1 MDYSIELKQV
11 AKDNKVPVPTYVMAD
26 LVSIGYSPE
35 DAYFVAFGLANGSQT
50 DKANEGI
57 LQNLVNS
64 NSFATLVLK
73 RQKAHSIPTTQNVL
87 DDGELFSKERVAK
100 EMLHSAMRLK
110 PDDPN
115 RVAALM
121 RYADL
126 MGMKKEEVK
135 TEEEPTSYY
144 LPLKCGICPFKD
156 FYYKYKRGEI
166 TDEDV

>member
-11 AKDNKVPVPTYVMAD
+11 AKENKVPVPTYVMAD

-35 DAYFVAFGLANGSQT
+35 DAYYIAFGLTNGSQT

-57 LQNLVNS
+57 LQNLMNS

-73 RQKAHSIPTTQNVL
+73 RQKAHSVPTDQDDL
-87 DDGELFSKERVAK
+87 DELFSKERVAW
-100 EMLHSAMRLK
+100 EMLASAMKLK
-110 PDDPN
+110 KDNPN

-121 RYADL
+121 KYADL

-135 TEEEPTSYY
+135 TDEEPTSYY
-144 LPLKCGICPFKD
+144 LPLKCGLCPFKD

-166 TDEDV
+166 TDEGL

>member
-11 AKDNKVPVPTYVMAD
+11 AKENKAPVPTYVMAD

-35 DAYFVAFGLANGSQT
+35 DAYYIAFGLTNGSQT

-57 LQNLVNS
+57 LQNLMNS

-73 RQKAHSIPTTQNVL
+73 RQKAHSVPTAQDDL
-87 DDGELFSKERVAK
+87 DELFSKERVAR
-100 EMLHSAMRLK
+100 EMLASAMKLK
-110 PDDPN
+110 KDNPN

-121 RYADL
+121 KYADL

-135 TEEEPTSYY
+135 TDEEPTSYY
-144 LPLKCGICPFKD
+144 LPLKCGLCPFKD

-166 TDEDV
+166 TDEGV

>member
-11 AKDNKVPVPTYVMAD
+11 AKENKAPVPTYVMAD

-35 DAYFVAFGLANGSQT
+35 DAYYIAFGLTNGSQT

-57 LQNLVNS
+57 LQNLMNS

-73 RQKAHSIPTTQNVL
+73 RQKAHSVPTDQDDL
-87 DDGELFSKERVAK
+87 DELFSKERVAW
-100 EMLHSAMRLK
+100 EMLASAMKLK
-110 PDDPN
+110 KDNPN

-121 RYADL
+121 KYADL

-135 TEEEPTSYY
+135 TDEEPTSYY
-144 LPLKCGICPFKD
+144 LPLKCGLCPFKD
-156 FYYKYKRGEI
+156 FYYKYKRGDI
-166 TDEDV
+166 TDEGV

>member
-35 DAYFVAFGLANGSQT
+35 DAYYIAFGLTNGSQT

-57 LQNLVNS
+57 LQNLMNS

-73 RQKAHSIPTTQNVL
+73 RQKAHSVPTDQDDL
-87 DDGELFSKERVAK
+87 DELFSKERVAW
-100 EMLHSAMRLK
+100 EMLASAMKLK
-110 PDDPN
+110 KDNPN

-121 RYADL
+121 KYADL

-135 TEEEPTSYY
+135 TDEEPTSYY
-144 LPLKCGICPFKD
+144 LPLKCGLCPFKD
-156 FYYKYKRGEI
+156 FYYKYKRGDI
-166 TDEDV
+166 TDEGV

>member
-11 AKDNKVPVPTYVMAD
+11 AKENKAPVPTYVMAD

-35 DAYFVAFGLANGSQT
+35 DAYYIAFGLTNGSQT

-57 LQNLVNS
+57 LQNLMNS

-73 RQKAHSIPTTQNVL
+73 RQKAHSVPTDQDDL
-87 DDGELFSKERVAK
+87 DELFSKERVAW
-100 EMLHSAMRLK
+100 EMLASAMKLK
-110 PDDPN
+110 KDNPN

-121 RYADL
+121 KYADL

-135 TEEEPTSYY
+135 TDEEPTSYY
-144 LPLKCGICPFKD
+144 LPLKCGLCPFKD

-166 TDEDV
+166 TDEGI

>member
-11 AKDNKVPVPTYVMAD
+11 AKENKVPVPTYVMAD

-35 DAYFVAFGLANGSQT
+35 DAYYIAFGLTNGSQT

-57 LQNLVNS
+57 LQNLMNS

-73 RQKAHSIPTTQNVL
+73 RQKAHSIPTLQ
-87 DDGELFSKERVAK
+87 DDPDELFSKERVAM
-100 EMLHSAMRLK
+100 EMLASALK
-110 PDDPN
+110 LKKDDPN

-121 RYADL
+121 KYADL

-135 TEEEPTSYY
+135 TDEEPTSYY
-144 LPLKCGICPFKD
+144 LPLKCGLCPFKD

-166 TDEDV
+166 TDEGV

>member
-73 RQKAHSIPTTQNVL
+73 RQKAHSIPT
-87 DDGELFSKERVAK
+87 DDVPDELFSKERVAR
-100 EMLHSAMRLK
+100 EMLASAMNLK
-110 PDDPN
+110 KDDPN
-115 RVAALM
+115 RVAGLM
-121 RYADL
+121 KYADL

-135 TEEEPTSYY
+135 TDEEPTSYY
-144 LPLKCGICPFKD
+144 LPLKCGICPFMD

-166 TDEDV
+166 TDEGA

>member
-11 AKDNKVPVPTYVMAD
+11 AKENKVPVPTYVMAD

-35 DAYFVAFGLANGSQT
+35 DAYYIAFGLTNGSQT

-57 LQNLVNS
+57 LQNLMNS

-73 RQKAHSIPTTQNVL
+73 RQKAHSVPTDQDDL
-87 DDGELFSKERVAK
+87 DELFSKERVAW
-100 EMLHSAMRLK
+100 EMLASAMKLK
-110 PDDPN
+110 KDNPN

-121 RYADL
+121 KYADL

-135 TEEEPTSYY
+135 TDEEPTSYY
-144 LPLKCGICPFKD
+144 LPLKCGLCPFKD

-166 TDEDV
+166 TDEGA

>member
-11 AKDNKVPVPTYVMAD
+11 AKENKAPVPTYVMAD

-35 DAYFVAFGLANGSQT
+35 DAYYIAFGLTNGSQT

-57 LQNLVNS
+57 LQNLMNS

-73 RQKAHSIPTTQNVL
+73 RQKAHSVPTDQDDL
-87 DDGELFSKERVAK
+87 DELFSKERVAM
-100 EMLHSAMRLK
+100 EMLASAMKLK
-110 PDDPN
+110 KDNPN

-121 RYADL
+121 KYADL

-135 TEEEPTSYY
+135 TDEEPTSYY
-144 LPLKCGICPFKD
+144 LPLKCGLCPFKD
-156 FYYKYKRGEI
+156 FYYKYKRGDI
-166 TDEDV
+166 TDEGV

>member
-11 AKDNKVPVPTYVMAD
+11 AKENKAPVPTYVMAD

-35 DAYFVAFGLANGSQT
+35 DAYYIAFGLTNGSQT

-57 LQNLVNS
+57 LQNLMNS

-73 RQKAHSIPTTQNVL
+73 RQKAHSVPTDQDDL
-87 DDGELFSKERVAK
+87 DELFSKERVAW
-100 EMLHSAMRLK
+100 EMLASAMKLK
-110 PDDPN
+110 KDNPN

-121 RYADL
+121 KYADL

-135 TEEEPTSYY
+135 TDEEPTSYY
-144 LPLKCGICPFKD
+144 LPLKCSLCPFKD
-156 FYYKYKRGEI
+156 FYYKYKRGDI
-166 TDEDV
+166 TDEGV

>member
-11 AKDNKVPVPTYVMAD
+11 AKENKVPVPTYVMAD

-35 DAYFVAFGLANGSQT
+35 DAYYIAFGLTNGSQT

-57 LQNLVNS
+57 LQNLMNS

-73 RQKAHSIPTTQNVL
+73 RQKAHSVPTDQDDL
-87 DDGELFSKERVAK
+87 DELFSKERVAM
-100 EMLHSAMRLK
+100 EMLASAMKLK
-110 PDDPN
+110 KDNPN

-121 RYADL
+121 KYADL

-135 TEEEPTSYY
+135 TDEEPTSYY
-144 LPLKCGICPFKD
+144 LPLKCGLCPFKD
-156 FYYKYKRGEI
+156 FYYKYKRGDI
-166 TDEDV
+166 TDEGV

>member
-11 AKDNKVPVPTYVMAD
+11 AKENKVPVPTYVMAD
-26 LVSIGYSPE
+26 LVSVGYSPE
-35 DAYFVAFGLANGSQT
+35 DAYYIAFGLINGSQT

-57 LQNLVNS
+57 LQNLMNS

-73 RQKAHSIPTTQNVL
+73 RQKAHSVPTDQDDL
-87 DDGELFSKERVAK
+87 DELFSKERVAM
-100 EMLHSAMRLK
+100 EMLASAMKLK
-110 PDDPN
+110 KDDPN

-121 RYADL
+121 KYADL

-135 TEEEPTSYY
+135 TDEEPTSYY
-144 LPLKCGICPFKD
+144 LPLKCGLCPFKD

-166 TDEDV
+166 TDEGL

>member
-11 AKDNKVPVPTYVMAD
+11 AKENKVPVPTYVMAD

-35 DAYFVAFGLANGSQT
+35 DAYYVAFGLTNGSQT

-57 LQNLVNS
+57 LQNLINS

-73 RQKAHSIPTTQNVL
+73 RQKAHSIPTLQ
-87 DDGELFSKERVAK
+87 DDPDELFSKERVAM
-100 EMLHSAMRLK
+100 EMLASALK
-110 PDDPN
+110 LKKDDPN

-121 RYADL
+121 KYADL

-166 TDEDV
+166 TDEGA

>member
-11 AKDNKVPVPTYVMAD
+11 AKENKVPVPTYVMAD

-35 DAYFVAFGLANGSQT
+35 DAYYIAFGLTNGSQT

-57 LQNLVNS
+57 LQNLMNS

-73 RQKAHSIPTTQNVL
+73 RQKAHSVPTLQ
-87 DDGELFSKERVAK
+87 DDPDELFSKERVAM
-100 EMLHSAMRLK
+100 EMLASALK
-110 PDDPN
+110 LKKDDPN

-121 RYADL
+121 KYADL

-135 TEEEPTSYY
+135 TDEEPTSYY
-144 LPLKCGICPFKD
+144 LPLKCGLCPFMD

-166 TDEDV
+166 TDEGA